1 MSSVK
6 FIGAMVFFCLGLWG
20 ILTWMD
26 KQYVMEY
33 LLGITAPLAV
43 GVITV
48 LREKTVRKNTSRSLT
63 SFFIKSF
70 FVKMIVYGA
79 YIIMLF
85 NFYTFSH
92 IHFILSF
99 SSCFITLHIC
109 EAFFFNS
116 TLLK

>member
-1 MSSVK
+1 MSALK
-6 FIGAMVFFCLGLWG
+6 FIVGMVFFCLGLWG
-20 ILTWMD
+20 ILTWID
-26 KQYVMEY
+26 KQFIVEY
-33 LLGITAPLAV
+33 LLGIIAPLAV

-48 LREKTVRKNTSRSLT
+48 LREETVRGDASKSLT

-99 SSCFITLHIC
+99 SGCFITLHIS

-116 TLLK
+116 KSI

>member
-6 FIGAMVFFCLGLWG
+6 FIGVMVVFCLGLWG

-26 KQYVMEY
+26 KQYMMEY

-79 YIIMLF
+79 YVIMLF

-99 SSCFITLHIC
+99 VSCFIALHIS

-116 TLLK
+116 TQI

>member
-6 FIGAMVFFCLGLWG
+6 FIGVMIVFCLGLWG
-20 ILTWMD
+20 ILIWID
-26 KQYVMEY
+26 KQYLVEY
-33 LLGITAPLAV
+33 FLGIIAPLVV

-48 LREKTVRKNTSRSLT
+48 LRERTVHKKKMRSLT

-70 FVKMIVYGA
+70 FVKMVVYGA

-92 IHFILSF
+92 VHFILSF
-99 SSCFITLHIC
+99 ASCFITLHIS

-116 TLLK
+116 TLI